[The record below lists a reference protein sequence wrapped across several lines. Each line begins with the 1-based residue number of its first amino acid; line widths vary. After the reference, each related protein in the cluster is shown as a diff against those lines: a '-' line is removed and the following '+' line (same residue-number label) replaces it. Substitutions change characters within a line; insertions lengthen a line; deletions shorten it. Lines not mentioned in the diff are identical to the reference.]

1 MTSALTEARTL
12 VVKIGSSL
20 LVDVERG
27 ELRFAWLQALTADV
41 ARCRKRGQDVVI
53 ASSGAIALGRQS
65 LGVAPGNQKLEVKQ
79 AAAAAGQIRLAH
91 AYQEALARHSIGA
104 AQVLLTGDDTES
116 RQRYLNARGTLT
128 TLLQLG
134 AVPIVN
140 ENDTVATEE
149 IRYGDN
155 DRLAARV
162 AQMVSADC
170 LVLLSDV
177 DGLYSAD
184 PAKHADAELI
194 PEVREITPEIDR
206 MAGAAGTPYGSGG
219 MVTKLAAAR
228 IGMNAGCRTVIAAGS
243 VESPL
248 AALEAGARCTWF
260 LPTANPRTARKSWI
274 ASGLRPTGTL
284 TLDDGAVAA
293 LARGKSLLPA
303 GVIRVSGNF
312 QRGDAVV
319 LESAAGGEIGRG
331 LSAYSANDA
340 RHILGHKSGE
350 IEGLLGYRGRDE
362 MVHRDDLILVGDTSR

>member
-1 MTSALTEARTL
+1 VIAALTEARTL

-20 LVDVERG
+20 LVDIERG
-27 ELRFAWLQALTADV
+27 ELRVAWLQALAADV
-41 ARCRKRGQDVVI
+41 ARCRKRGQDVVLT
-53 ASSGAIALGRQS
+53 SSGAIALGRQS
-65 LGVAPGNQKLEVKQ
+65 LGLVPGSQKLEVKQ

-91 AYQEALARHSIGA
+91 AYQEALARHGIGA

-128 TLLQLG
+128 TLLRLG
-134 AVPIVN
+134 AVPVVN

-184 PAKHADAELI
+184 PAKHADAKLI
-194 PEVREITPEIDR
+194 PEVKEITPEIDR

-228 IGMNAGCRTVIAAGS
+228 IGMNAGCRTVITAGN

-260 LPTANPRTARKSWI
+260 LPSANPRTARKNWI
-274 ASGLRPTGTL
+274 ASGLRPAGTL

-293 LARGKSLLPA
+293 LSRGKSLLPA
-303 GVIRVSGNF
+303 GVIRVSGDF

-331 LSAYSANDA
+331 LSAYSASDA

-350 IEGLLGYRGRDE
+350 IEALLGYRGRDE
-362 MVHRDDLILVGDTSR
+362 MVHRDDLILMEDTGR